1 MCLVIVGVRGSG
13 RRRLVH
19 ATERNR
25 REQGR
30 VKQLHG
36 DEQWSDEQRNASM
49 KEERAVKNR
58 EDCGWESIEGIAEF
72 EREFEGIAEIESNGK
87 QKMEK

>member
-1 MCLVIVGVRGSG
+1 MCLVTVGVRGSG

-25 REQGR
+25 REQRR

-36 DEQWSDEQRNASM
+36 DEQRKASM

-58 EDCGWESIEGIAEF
+58 EEF
-72 EREFEGIAEIESNGK
+72 G
-87 QKMEK
+87 